1 MWITTAALYLA
12 IVVAVTSAQPAEED
26 ADCGN
31 LGFERRGRFRADLP
45 VCGRSEDQCC
55 SAEYLD
61 DVQERLQ
68 ERLQRFLRRE
78 FDDVVEEY
86 QDEVDNLL
94 LYFDR
99 FFPRKLLQNLPSFE
113 TFADNP
119 ILRRILARLI
129 DNLEIDED
137 DDEFDVGDFL
147 ETLIESLT
155 RIEARLIGGGD
166 DRVECI
172 AEVLEGLV
180 DRDAVSNMRGLL
192 RQVRRGITALM
203 KTGRFLEGQ
212 RNRLGEGGARV
223 LERCVARFTEIAFC
237 SRCTRRTPPLCFKT
251 CDALVRG
258 CYSPYYTAFNRRYS
272 RLWDK
277 IQEIVEVL
285 NATVEAVGEIEL
297 INFREVVS
305 EFRHGALIRT

>member
-1 MWITTAALYLA
+1 MN
-12 IVVAVTSAQPAEED
+12 VVVLNFNPCPFIMFPAD
-26 ADCGN
+26 
-31 LGFERRGRFRADLP
+31 
-45 VCGRSEDQCC
+45 
-55 SAEYLD
+55 
-61 DVQERLQ
+61 
-68 ERLQRFLRRE
+68 
-78 FDDVVEEY
+78 
-86 QDEVDNLL
+86 
-94 LYFDR
+94 FDR
-99 FFPRKLLQNLPSFE
+99 FFPRRLLQNLPSFE

-155 RIEARLIGGGD
+155 RIEARLIGGDD